1 MALTPLEIHNK
12 EFARGFRGYSE
23 DEVNDFLNQVIKDY
37 ETFIQ
42 QRKILENKN
51 EELQQKLD
59 KFSGIK
65 DSLNKS
71 IIIAQEAADTLK
83 RNAQSEATLII
94 REAEKNADRVVS
106 EALDKTNKI
115 TLEHEN
121 LKSQVALYR
130 SKFKMLVES
139 QLKMITE
146 DHWDGLQNA
155 ILGANEVESVQQE
168 ASATRAIQ
176 ESEREADIE
185 RLLFPKAGL
194 HEAQEAEMI
203 TEQPKTVEVNADDF
217 KIDDQFLQDLAAY
230 NAEEVQHEDLVEPTV
245 LDSREQ
251 AMRERDEK
259 LSNFVA
265 SLKETEADNPVS
277 QVASEPV
284 KVEAPIEPTKES
296 PAPKAKV
303 RFRTNRSFNK

>member
-23 DEVNDFLNQVIKDY
+23 DEVNEFLNQIIKDY

-51 EELQQKLD
+51 DELQQKLN

-121 LKSQVALYR
+121 LKNQVNVYR
-130 SKFKMLVES
+130 SKFKIMVES
-139 QLKMITE
+139 QLKMIADE
-146 DHWDGLQNA
+146 PWDELQSTV
-155 ILGANEVESVQQE
+155 LTTSEMEVSQKKAE
-168 ASATRAIQ
+168 ADRVAK

-185 RLLFPKAGL
+185 SLLFPEAGL
-194 HEAQEAEMI
+194 HEAEVVEENVA
-203 TEQPKTVEVNADDF
+203 QPKTVDVNVDDF
-217 KIDDQFLQDLAAY
+217 KIDDQFLQDIAAY
-230 NAEEVQHEDLVEPTV
+230 YVEDTESIEFSESEVV
-245 LDSREQ
+245 DSREQ
-251 AMRERDEK
+251 QIRERDEK
-259 LSNFVA
+259 LSSFVE
-265 SLKETEADNPVS
+265 SLKEVETGNNKLVTESVS
-277 QVASEPV
+277 
-284 KVEAPIEPTKES
+284 IEPEVAKEAEAS
-296 PAPKAKV
+296 VPSKPKV
-303 RFRTNRSFNK
+303 RFRTNRSFTK